1 MELFDGHCD
10 TLTRCLREG
19 TRLGRNPGNVDLERG
34 RGLGP
39 WAQFFALFPE
49 PDVIPGG
56 GASPET
62 VFEVGCRFFEEE
74 LAANGDILTQCRT
87 GTEVRA
93 ALDAGK
99 CAAVLSVEG
108 AELLG
113 CSLEGL
119 EEGWKRGVRA
129 VNLTWNHANALS
141 GSVAEEPDRGLSPQG
156 RAFVKRMGELG
167 MLVDVSHLSEP
178 GFWDVAELVKG
189 PFVAT
194 HSNARAVCPHPRNLS
209 DEMFSALV
217 RSGGVAGL
225 NLFRLFVGEPAT
237 VDRAVAH
244 IEHFLSLGG
253 ERSIC
258 IGGDLDGCG
267 DRLPDGISGVQDL
280 GRLYE
285 RLLRRNYPEALVRAV
300 FFDNLMRVVNEVC
313 TM

>member
-1 MELFDGHCD
+1 MELFDAHCD

-19 TRLGRNPGNVDLERG
+19 TRLAHNAGNIDLERG
-34 RGLGP
+34 RALGP

-74 LAANGDILTQCRT
+74 LAANGDRMAQCRT
-87 GTEVRA
+87 GAEVRA

-119 EEGWKRGVRA
+119 EAGWKRGVRA
-129 VNLTWNHANALS
+129 VTLTWNHANALS
-141 GSVAEEPDRGLSPQG
+141 GSIVEETERGLSPQG
-156 RAFVKRMGELG
+156 RAFVQRMGELG
-167 MLVDVSHLSEP
+167 MLVDVSHLSDP

-194 HSNARAVCPHPRNLS
+194 HSNARAVCPERRNLT
-209 DEMFSALV
+209 DDMFSAIV

-225 NLFRLFVGEPAT
+225 NLFRAFVGEPAT
-237 VDRAVAH
+237 VDGAIAH

-267 DRLPDGISGVQDL
+267 DCFPDGITGIQDL
-280 GRLYE
+280 GSLYE
-285 RLLRRNYPEALVRAV
+285 GLLRRNYSEMLVHAI